1 MITCD
6 NKNFSHVA
14 GSEYVFEY
22 VNYEVMLGAQIYIVL
37 SILTFHTNFIRWYKM
52 LWEALYC
59 NEKSLYG

>member
-14 GSEYVFEY
+14 GSEY

-37 SILTFHTNFIRWYKM
+37 SILTFHTNFIR
-52 LWEALYC
+52 
-59 NEKSLYG
+59 

>member
-6 NKNFSHVA
+6 NKIFSHVA

-37 SILTFHTNFIRWYKM
+37 SILTFYTQLISQFKR
-52 LWEALYC
+52 
-59 NEKSLYG
+59 